1 LPGSL
6 LEGLPGKELSE
17 EALEFSR
24 IVLGEAEYISDE
36 KNDN

>member
-1 LPGSL
+1 L
-6 LEGLPGKELSE
+6 LEGLPGKEQAE
-17 EALEFSR
+17 EALELAR